1 LVLFNKVIE
10 RTGASN
16 LLEVWPNLELFA
28 HGGVNFAPYK
38 EQFKALMPGD
48 QVTFMENYNASEGFF
63 AVQDD
68 PDFDGLLLL
77 TCCGTFYEFIP
88 MDEFQGKDSL
98 TITLGDVQ
106 LNREY
111 AVVISTNG
119 GLWRYLLGDTI
130 RFVSLK
136 PFRIKVSGRTTHF
149 INAFGEE
156 VIVSNAEEALS
167 KACTMH
173 KCSVRDFHAAPVFM
187 QSKKSGAHQWLIEFE
202 KAPKNLNLF
211 SSDLDIML
219 QQLNSDYATKR
230 KGDIVLGPPQISQ
243 VNSGL
248 FHTWLKN
255 KNKLG
260 GQNKIPRLSNER
272 ILITEFMELNEALHI
287 AQERQSKD

>member
-1 LVLFNKVIE
+1 
-10 RTGASN
+10 
-16 LLEVWPNLELFA
+16 
-28 HGGVNFAPYK
+28 
-38 EQFKALMPGD
+38 MPGD

-63 AVQDD
+63 AVQDN

-88 MDEFQGKDSL
+88 MDEFQGKDSQ

-187 QSKKSGAHQWLIEFE
+187 QSKNSGAHQWLIEFE
-202 KAPKNLNLF
+202 KAPNNLNLF
-211 SSDLDIML
+211 SSDLDIIL
-219 QQLNSDYATKR
+219 QQLNSDYAAKR

-272 ILITEFMELNEALHI
+272 TLIAEFMELNEALHI